1 MFRALQ
7 PQAAL
12 IGPAGREALQKYRY
26 NAEDLS
32 LIAPYFQR
40 FWTAVCA
47 ALPSWLAPNCVTVA
61 GLLLLLLSAELCRAE
76 SPHFDAPLPSSRLLL
91 HAALLFGYQTLDAVD
106 GKQAR
111 RTGSS
116 GPLGASLAAAAS
128 LPLCFAT
135 PLTCTVAQASSATTR
150 WTRWRAH
157 Y

>member
-12 IGPAGREALQKYRY
+12 IGPAGREALRRYRY

-61 GLLLLLLSAELCRAE
+61 G
-76 SPHFDAPLPSSRLLL
+76 LLL

-128 LPLCFAT
+128 LPLCYAT